1 MNDTRTQAPAR
12 LVIRRTFAAP
22 RARVYAAWTEPEQMR
37 RWAGPEGFSVP
48 EMEQDPRVG
57 GTYRMTMQQPDG
69 ERIAVYGV
77 FREIKPPER
86 ISYTWRWEEDTPEA
100 ETETLVTVEF
110 HERGDET
117 ELVLTHDQFVG
128 EESRAGHEGGW
139 NSALDKLGR
148 FLAEG
153 AA

>member
-1 MNDTRTQAPAR
+1 MNDTRTQAPGR

-22 RARVYAAWTEPEQMR
+22 RARVYAAWTEPDQMR

-77 FREIKPPER
+77 FREIQPPER

-100 ETETLVTVEF
+100 EIETLVTVEF
-110 HERGDET
+110 HDRGNET
-117 ELVLTHDQFVG
+117 ELVLTHDLFAS

>member
-1 MNDTRTQAPAR
+1 MNDTRTQVPAR

-22 RARVYAAWTEPEQMR
+22 RARVYAAWTEPDQMR

-69 ERIAVYGV
+69 ERIHVRGV
-77 FREIKPPER
+77 FREIRPPER
-86 ISYTWRWEEDTPEA
+86 VSYTWVWEEDTPEA

-110 HERGDET
+110 HERGGET
-117 ELVLTHDQFVG
+117 ELVLTHEQLAS

-139 NSALDKLGR
+139 NSALDELGR

>member
-1 MNDTRTQAPAR
+1 MNDTRMQAPGR

-69 ERIAVYGV
+69 ERISVRGV
-77 FREIKPPER
+77 FREIEPPER

-100 ETETLVTVEF
+100 EIETLVTVEF
-110 HERGDET
+110 HDRGAET
-117 ELVLTHDQFVG
+117 ELVLTHDRFVS

-139 NSALDKLGR
+139 NSALDELGR